1 MKWMRYLAA
10 FFVILCC
17 FFPMPVSAEGETGL
31 SDDYAAY
38 FESSGANELFR
49 LAPENAQ
56 EFLEESG
63 ISALDENTML
73 ELNIGDLWD
82 VLLGQ
87 IADRVSEPVRILT
100 LTLGMVLVA
109 AMMEMMHTTAQRSS
123 NQVFSVVVVLGAS
136 AIIVSPLIQ
145 LIREITE
152 MIDEVSRF
160 ITSFVPVYTG
170 VVAASGKPLSAF
182 AYQSILL
189 TVIQVISYLSSH
201 ILIPLICI
209 YLALSISGAATHRIR
224 VGGIANAIRSAVVW
238 CLGLFLTVFVSLLTI
253 KSFVAG
259 ATDSVTFRAGKFL
272 VGSLVPIVG
281 SAVSEA
287 MTVVQ
292 GSLGVIRTSVG
303 TFGILIIV
311 MTFLPAIITLF
322 FMNMALKI
330 SKAASDALGVSEV
343 SGLLES
349 VSFVLS
355 LLLAV
360 LVCFAVMLIVSV
372 SLMLVLSNGS

>member
-1 MKWMRYLAA
+1 M
-10 FFVILCC
+10 
-17 FFPMPVSAEGETGL
+17 T
-31 SDDYAAY
+31 
-38 FESSGANELFR
+38 
-49 LAPENAQ
+49 
-56 EFLEESG
+56 
-63 ISALDENTML
+63 
-73 ELNIGDLWD
+73 
-82 VLLGQ
+82 
-87 IADRVSEPVRILT
+87 
-100 LTLGMVLVA
+100 
-109 AMMEMMHTTAQRSS
+109 
-123 NQVFSVVVVLGAS
+123 QVG
-136 AIIVSPLIQ
+136 
-145 LIREITE
+145 
-152 MIDEVSRF
+152 RF

-349 VSFVLS
+349 IRFCTIASAGGIG
-355 LLLAV
+355 LLCSDADR
-360 LVCFAVMLIVSV
+360 IVIP
-372 SLMLVLSNGS
+372 LMLVLTNGS